1 MSNELK
7 QAAPTLF
14 PLIISNSTL
23 SSWSNC
29 QLKFY
34 REYCQNYR
42 KAGFNID
49 LSAGGQFAKGLETTR
64 KMYYNDGLEAVEAI
78 EAGYYSVVE
87 GLHAEMKACN
97 AATDVL
103 KSPERMGLAL
113 KEYFRTFPLES
124 EEVIPAKLED
134 GTYAIEHKMTVE
146 LPIKHPELGVPLIF
160 KGKLDMFAKHM
171 GRTYI
176 VDEKTTK
183 AITSNTADLL
193 ATSGQFIGYAWL
205 ARELGICVS
214 GAKIRKIAIQVKANK
229 VEEFEV
235 PITDYQIDMWYK
247 SMIFNVNC
255 MVDSYKA
262 TMDGFGGTDFKDYFN
277 PDFQHGCT
285 SFFRP
290 CQFQD
295 GCKSKYGESFIESNF
310 TQKCWDSETRTEVS
324 LVEFRKLLGLGD

>member
-1 MSNELK
+1 MSETK
-7 QAAPTLF
+7 VPTLF

-29 QLKFY
+29 ELRFF

-49 LSAGGQFAKGLETTR
+49 LSAGGQFAKGLEITR
-64 KMYYNDGLEAVEAI
+64 KAYYNDGLNSAAAI
-78 EAGYYSVVE
+78 EAGYYSIVE

-97 AATDVL
+97 ADTDVL
-103 KSPERMGLAL
+103 KSPERMGMAL

-124 EEVIPAKLED
+124 EEVIPAQLED

-146 LPIKHPELGVPLIF
+146 LPILHPELGVPLIF
-160 KGKLDMFAKHM
+160 KGKLDMFAKSM

-183 AITSNTADLL
+183 AITANTADLL

-205 ARELGICVS
+205 ARESGIVVS
-214 GAKIRKIAIQVKANK
+214 GAKIRKIAIQVKGNK

-235 PITDYQIDMWYK
+235 PITDYQIDLWYK
-247 SMIFNVNC
+247 SMLQQVTDMAGKYWNV
-255 MVDSYKA
+255 MQ
-262 TMDGFGGTDFKDYFN
+262 GIGTFKDNFI

-290 CQFQD
+290 CPFQD

-310 TQKCWDSETRTEVS
+310 SQMTWDAENRVEIPLT
-324 LVEFRKLLGLGD
+324 EFRVLLGLGT